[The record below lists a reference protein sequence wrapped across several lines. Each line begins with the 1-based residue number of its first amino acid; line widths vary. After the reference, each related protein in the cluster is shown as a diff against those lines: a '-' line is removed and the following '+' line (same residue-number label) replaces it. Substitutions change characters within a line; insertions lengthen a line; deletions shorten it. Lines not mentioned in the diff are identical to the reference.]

1 LYQKLILNSFFI
13 GVALSGLEM
22 VWIYF
27 HRALSCAIV
36 FCPFGAL
43 THPLPFS
50 FEKEKGDTKISSY
63 NCSPSLIQLERGE
76 LKGVS
81 EN

>member
-1 LYQKLILNSFFI
+1 
-13 GVALSGLEM
+13 M
-22 VWIYF
+22 MWIYF
-27 HRALSCAIV
+27 HRALPCAIV

-50 FEKEKGDTKISSY
+50 FEKEKGDTK
-63 NCSPSLIQLERGE
+63 NFLIQLFPLSNSIREGE

-81 EN
+81 Y

>member
-1 LYQKLILNSFFI
+1 L
-13 GVALSGLEM
+13 LSPPPTSGESLLVE
-22 VWIYF
+22 VGFLLKWPVVV
-27 HRALSCAIV
+27 HPRAL
-36 FCPFGAL
+36 PGAL

>member
-1 LYQKLILNSFFI
+1 LP
-13 GVALSGLEM
+13 
-22 VWIYF
+22 
-27 HRALSCAIV
+27 CAIV

-43 THPLPFS
+43 THPLSFS
-50 FEKEKGDTKISSY
+50 FEKEKGDTK
-63 NCSPSLIQLERGE
+63 NFLIQFFPFSNSIRERE